1 MLEAYIAMKNHRM
14 EDARRLFLEHCGS
27 KVLNFGM
34 AGMASLVGIAV
45 GETKRAIDL
54 MQRPVVVE
62 SGPMLVRLDPMLHPL
77 LDHPP
82 FAPRRSTTMDLVWP
96 LEAPMIDRERLKL
109 FRQVRI
115 ESGLPEG
122 SDILPTP

>member
-1 MLEAYIAMKNHRM
+1 
-14 EDARRLFLEHCGS
+14 
-27 KVLNFGM
+27 M